1 MQPQT
6 VPSSPTR
13 LSRKATRLSRKRALE
28 LARESGDM
36 SEVESRNITKRIESA
51 MRAIGVPTTAARTR
65 YARAVGC
72 VRFMRGSALRKHAAW
87 AVFNILKDWLRC
99 PADQYAS
106 IHLLEMIAL
115 TEDQLMLCIQE
126 QEQ

>member
-6 VPSSPTR
+6 IPSSPTR
-13 LSRKATRLSRKRALE
+13 LTRKRARE

-36 SEVESRNITKRIESA
+36 SEVESRNITKRIESV

-72 VRFMRGSALRKHAAW
+72 VRFLRGSALRKHAAW

-115 TEDQLMLCIQE
+115 TEDEVMICIQE

>member
-1 MQPQT
+1 
-6 VPSSPTR
+6 
-13 LSRKATRLSRKRALE
+13 
-28 LARESGDM
+28 
-36 SEVESRNITKRIESA
+36 

-99 PADQYAS
+99 Q
-106 IHLLEMIAL
+106 LLSVWAFLQSFARVLETDVIF
-115 TEDQLMLCIQE
+115 LMLCA
-126 QEQ
+126 